1 MSKDGASPAVE
12 SLSLEV
18 RRGEFLALTGESG
31 CGKSTAL
38 RLLMGAYEPDAGSRY
53 LRRCDGTCAPLDP
66 ALRRLFAY
74 VPQGNQ
80 LLGATVRE
88 VVSLGD
94 AAASGDDVRVW
105 EALRVACAEGFVREL
120 EGGLDAPLGE
130 HGAGLSEGQSQ
141 RLAVAR
147 AIFSGSP
154 VLLLDEATS
163 ALDAATEL
171 QLLRNLRSLADR
183 TVVVVTHRP
192 AALELCDRAIEFDG

>member
-1 MSKDGASPAVE
+1 MAPARC
-12 SLSLEV
+12 SI
-18 RRGEFLALTGESG
+18 
-31 CGKSTAL
+31 L
-38 RLLMGAYEPDAGSRY
+38 RCAGSLPMCPR
-53 LRRCDGTCAPLDP
+53 GTSFWGLP
-66 ALRRLFAY
+66 
-74 VPQGNQ
+74 
-80 LLGATVRE
+80 
-88 VVSLGD
+88 
-94 AAASGDDVRVW
+94 
-105 EALRVACAEGFVREL
+105 CAEGFVREL

-130 HGAGLSEGQSQ
+130 RGAGLSEGQSQ

-192 AALELCDRAIEFDG
+192 VALELCDRAIEFDG

>member
-53 LRRCDGTCAPLDP
+53 LRRRDGTRAPLDP

-80 LLGATVRE
+80 LLGGYRAR
-88 VVSLGD
+88 
-94 AAASGDDVRVW
+94 
-105 EALRVACAEGFVREL
+105 
-120 EGGLDAPLGE
+120 GGLLGRCCR
-130 HGAGLSEGQSQ
+130 QW
-141 RLAVAR
+141 R
-147 AIFSGSP
+147 
-154 VLLLDEATS
+154 
-163 ALDAATEL
+163 
-171 QLLRNLRSLADR
+171 
-183 TVVVVTHRP
+183 
-192 AALELCDRAIEFDG
+192 